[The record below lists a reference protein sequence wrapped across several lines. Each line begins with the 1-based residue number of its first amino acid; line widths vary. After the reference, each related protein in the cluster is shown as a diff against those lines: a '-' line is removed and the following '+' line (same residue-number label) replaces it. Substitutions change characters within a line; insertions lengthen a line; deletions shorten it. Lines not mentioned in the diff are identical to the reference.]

1 MRDWECEKAPTLASI
16 LADWIQLMARKS
28 RTLNFE
34 QTLDALRGHSFDVSP
49 FKGVTDG
56 MLVSKGGV
64 AAVLIAGKT
73 MDRSEGGGALLAVT
87 PGILVRGEIARL
99 LDRGYQKFIKTSQY
113 ELPATA
119 TQLHAIH
126 QFTEELNQVTGAMGL
141 YNESLGTTSDLYQ
154 YDRLRGREAPQAAPA
169 RPWEL
174 TGGH

>member
-1 MRDWECEKAPTLASI
+1 
-16 LADWIQLMARKS
+16 MARKT
-28 RTLNFE
+28 RTPSFE
-34 QTLDALRGHSFDVSP
+34 QILDALRLRSFDVAP
-49 FKGVTDG
+49 YKGVADG

-64 AAVLIAGKT
+64 AAVVLPPKPGAGP
-73 MDRSEGGGALLAVT
+73 DGGGAQLAVT
-87 PGILVRGEIARL
+87 PGVSVKGEIARL

-119 TQLHAIH
+119 AQLHAIH
-126 QFTEELNQVTGAMGL
+126 AFTEELNQVTGTMGL

-174 TGGH
+174 SSGH

>member
-1 MRDWECEKAPTLASI
+1 
-16 LADWIQLMARKS
+16 MARKS
-28 RTLNFE
+28 GIPGFE
-34 QTLDALRGHSFDVSP
+34 QTLDTLRSHSFDVAP
-49 FKGVTDG
+49 FAGVAGG
-56 MLVSKGGV
+56 MLVSKHGV
-64 AAVLIAGKT
+64 GAVLAPPASK
-73 MDRSEGGGALLAVT
+73 DAPAAFAVR

-119 TQLHAIH
+119 AQLHAIH
-126 QFTEELNQVTGAMGL
+126 EFTEELNQVTGTMGL

-174 TGGH
+174 ADGH